1 MGRNSQV
8 RELVCNLHKKIGVKT
23 RPNYAEAMK
32 MEVMGKIPQALRVN
46 RVCGGFLDME
56 KIREV

>member
-1 MGRNSQV
+1 
-8 RELVCNLHKKIGVKT
+8 
-23 RPNYAEAMK
+23 

-56 KIREV
+56 KIREVWDDSQISDWWNLDGGIFPG